1 MWTKVAESYPRPLNG
16 LLAAA
21 ATEAMRP
28 HRDRRHISASDIC
41 RCGTLRV
48 GEASHPGPA
57 VFFPWKRYNWS
68 ALAPRPC
75 SSDSG
80 LISVPGW
87 LPAFPAQRVLV

>member
-1 MWTKVAESYPRPLNG
+1 MRTKAAESYPRPLNG

-57 VFFPWKRYNWS
+57 VFFFPGRGTTGQRS
-68 ALAPRPC
+68 HPGLAAATL
-75 SSDSG
+75 G
-80 LISVPGW
+80 
-87 LPAFPAQRVLV
+87 